1 MGKRLVIGVAVVV
14 LVAAAAAAF
23 LLVRPEGEELASIAE
38 AVTAINEGGV
48 DCTGR
53 KVLSRGEPKETG
65 LCYVNDGEYEVDIY
79 IFETVES
86 RDNHLQGLRDVY
98 DQEIVVGPN
107 WYLTT
112 GHPPLSDRIA
122 EVLGGEVTE

>member
-1 MGKRLVIGVAVVV
+1 MALAVGLVLAGTAGAWALLRPAGK
-14 LVAAAAAAF
+14 
-23 LLVRPEGEELASIAE
+23 ELGSISE
-38 AVTAINEGGV
+38 AVTAINEGGIE
-48 DCTGR
+48 CTGR

-79 IFETVES
+79 VFETAET
-86 RDNHLQGLRDVY
+86 RDTWLQGLQDVY

-112 GHPPLSDRIA
+112 GNLGLSERIA
-122 EVLGGEVTE
+122 EALGGEVTN